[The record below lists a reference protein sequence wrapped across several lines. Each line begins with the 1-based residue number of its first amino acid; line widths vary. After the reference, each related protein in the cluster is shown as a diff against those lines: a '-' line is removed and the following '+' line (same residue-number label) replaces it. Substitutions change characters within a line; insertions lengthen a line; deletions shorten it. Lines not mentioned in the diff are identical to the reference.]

1 MEKIYDAKTD
11 PQFSKPYVDIDRK
24 DYRVLPVGTKV
35 PYRYIH
41 GGFEDTDVRFSFCYP
56 GKTHTKSGFSSISPL
71 FPARKRKLHPSI

>member
-24 DYRVLPVGTKV
+24 DYRVLPDGTKV

-41 GGFEDTDVRFSFCYP
+41 GGFEDTDVRFSFC
-56 GKTHTKSGFSSISPL
+56 
-71 FPARKRKLHPSI
+71 